1 MYLIFR
7 VKLYNFVPHKTQ
19 AGHIHTFNEY
29 IMVKGK
35 VGRVGSE
42 YLTSDDVKNKAVRVK
57 YFDTHSD
64 LLIPISLEHD
74 VVKPLI
80 LQTYYLI

>member
-42 YLTSDDVKNKAVRVK
+42 YLTSDDVKK
-57 YFDTHSD
+57 
-64 LLIPISLEHD
+64 
-74 VVKPLI
+74 
-80 LQTYYLI
+80 